1 MKIVCN
7 IILILTVCISVV
19 YSYIQR
25 NEYEDRLWT
34 LNSLLIENKNE
45 LFNIKEKL
53 STELK
58 LEGYILD
65 DSITSIIP
73 PYTLILRLHN
83 NVCLSC
89 YTDILLKL
97 KSELEKK
104 NQDLFILG
112 SYTFESNLKK
122 EISIIQCT
130 TQKYA
135 NIPTLVIPPADS
147 IETPY
152 LFFLDNKG
160 RIVHPHILIKKDFQT
175 TYQYLQHIKRIY
187 PPYK

>member
-122 EISIIQCT
+122 
-130 TQKYA
+130 KYLSF
-135 NIPTLVIPPADS
+135 NVQHKNMPIYQHWLSHPQIVSKRHI
-147 IETPY
+147 
-152 LFFLDNKG
+152 FFS
-160 RIVHPHILIKKDFQT
+160 
-175 TYQYLQHIKRIY
+175 
-187 PPYK
+187 